1 MERAEALGWKI
12 RIVELAKEAGF
23 SAVGFTQ
30 AEPIEG
36 LKEFLEERHSM
47 GWHSSFE
54 EKDLLKRINPK
65 AFWPACETVVALAY
79 PLPFSMIPQE
89 REGVL
94 ARSAVG
100 EDYHSRVKLT
110 LANLITSIEEAG
122 WPGAKPL
129 TQVDT
134 GPLNERA
141 FATRAGLG
149 WIGKN
154 QQLIIPGAGSFV
166 ALALMLLDKA
176 LPPDKPI
183 QNHCG
188 ECTRCIRA
196 CPAQILGQKHFQA
209 NQCLSYLTQSKE
221 PLAESQQ
228 IALGN
233 RIFGCDTCQEACPH
247 NQAWLIK
254 EAELG
259 NVEEIPGEVLKG
271 KQEENE
277 EIYSNSKRL
286 SRGVDLW
293 DTLHLTKGQ
302 FNKQWKSTAAGWR
315 GKGVLQRN
323 AYLALRNL
331 QDPGLKNWVEGRKEE
346 EVPTLIKHYVSEEG

>member
-1 MERAEALGWKI
+1 MEQAALNWKAVI
-12 RIVELAKEAGF
+12 KDLALQAGF
-23 SAVGFTQ
+23 FAVGFTN

-36 LKEFLEERHSM
+36 LKEFLEERHIM

-54 EKDLLKRINPK
+54 EKDILKRVDPK
-65 AFWPACETVVALAY
+65 AFWPACETVVALVF
-79 PLPFSMIPQE
+79 PLSFSMKPQE
-89 REGVL
+89 GEGIL

-100 EDYHSRVKLT
+100 EDYHTRVKIA
-110 LANLITSIEEAG
+110 LAELITSIVEAG
-122 WPGAKPL
+122 WPGEKPR

-154 QQLIIPGAGSFV
+154 QQLIIPGVGSFV
-166 ALALMLLDKA
+166 ALALLLLDQA
-176 LPPDKPI
+176 LPPDATI
-183 QNHCG
+183 QSQCG
-188 ECTRCIRA
+188 ACMRCIQD

-221 PLAESQQ
+221 PLSELQQ
-228 IALGN
+228 ISLGN

-247 NQAWLIK
+247 NRAWLSK
-254 EAELG
+254 E
-259 NVEEIPGEVLKG
+259 EEWEDGEKISDG
-271 KQEENE
+271 GQGQNQATQGECRGQDN
-277 EIYSNSKRL
+277 N
-286 SRGVDLW
+286 RGVDLW

-302 FNKQWKSTAAGWR
+302 FNQQWKSCAAGWR
-315 GKGVLQRN
+315 GKGILQRN

-331 QDPGLKNWVEGRKEE
+331 QDSRLKKWMEERKQD
-346 EVPTLIKHYVSEEG
+346 EVPTLIQPYVNEDLLLP